1 MSFLIGLMIG
11 ALNKVW
17 PWRNNVS
24 ETYSDLQMLSVLP
37 QNYNGGDPELNKA
50 VGFAFLGF
58 TVIFGLQKVKSLFE
72 K

>member
-1 MSFLIGLMIG
+1 MSLLIGLMIG

-37 QNYNGGDPELNKA
+37 QNYNGDDPELSKA

-58 TVIFGLQKVKSLFE
+58 IVIYGLQKIKSFFG